1 MAAKKPRLDARQPG
15 SDTRERILA
24 TAAALFR
31 EKGYAAVSMRSIAAA
46 SGLQAASLYYHF
58 KLKDQIVAEVLDI
71 GVQRVFDAV
80 RLSVQSLPPDA
91 TLELV
96 LSAAVQTHL
105 RALLQ
110 AHDFTSANI
119 RIFQQVP
126 EEVRRSH
133 RTLRRRYER
142 FWFKMLEGLQT
153 RGEINAQTDIQRTV
167 FFLFGAMNWTAEW
180 YDPKRAN
187 IQSIADELAALVI
200 SGMAP
205 RELPS
210 RKNPLRKKTKS

>member
-1 MAAKKPRLDARQPG
+1 VATKQPRDDARQPG
-15 SDTRERILA
+15 TDTRERILA

-31 EKGYAAVSMRSIAAA
+31 EKGYAAVSMRAIAAA

-71 GVQRVFDAV
+71 GVQQVFDAV
-80 RLSVQSLPPDA
+80 RLAVQSLPPNA
-91 TLELV
+91 ALEPV
-96 LSAAVQTHL
+96 LSAAIQTHL
-105 RALLQ
+105 RALLE

-119 RIFQQVP
+119 RIFRQVP

-142 FWFKMLEGLQT
+142 FWFKMLEALQA
-153 RGEINAQTDIQRTV
+153 RGEINPQTDIQRTV

-180 YDPKRAN
+180 YDPKRAD
-187 IQSIADELAALVI
+187 IQSVADELTTLVI

-205 RELPS
+205 RASP
-210 RKNPLRKKTKS
+210 RKKTPLRTKKKP